1 MVQMYIQ
8 YIQLKFAA
16 SVVQTVKYK
25 LHQTKQKNLHMFTH
39 GIVLLALGVIVLL
52 AFGSCLQ
59 CNTTNEI
66 NNQSIEE
73 FVKRAVVDGYGR

>member
-1 MVQMYIQ
+1 
-8 YIQLKFAA
+8 
-16 SVVQTVKYK
+16 
-25 LHQTKQKNLHMFTH
+25 MFTH